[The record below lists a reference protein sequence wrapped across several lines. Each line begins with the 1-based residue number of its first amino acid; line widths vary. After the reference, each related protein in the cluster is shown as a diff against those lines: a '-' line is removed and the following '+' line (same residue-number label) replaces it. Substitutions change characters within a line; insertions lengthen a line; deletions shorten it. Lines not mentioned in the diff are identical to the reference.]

1 MAITAE
7 TYLKARMYTFLLL
20 ISGVALGV
28 TLEREWGAKG
38 RVGHINGKYNAGC
51 VLTLTEIGGGAPLL
65 TLFEKWL
72 AELLAL

>member
-1 MAITAE
+1 MSMVIVFSQRQLREVVGGAGR
-7 TYLKARMYTFLLL
+7 RM
-20 ISGVALGV
+20 
-28 TLEREWGAKG
+28 
-38 RVGHINGKYNAGC
+38 GHINGKYNAGC